1 MLSVAT
7 EKSKEHMESIA
18 KLYREYKNALTDY
31 AEEYLPVFQEFFTE
45 EEGNAKDGY
54 IPVKNIE

>member
-1 MLSVAT
+1 
-7 EKSKEHMESIA
+7 MESIA